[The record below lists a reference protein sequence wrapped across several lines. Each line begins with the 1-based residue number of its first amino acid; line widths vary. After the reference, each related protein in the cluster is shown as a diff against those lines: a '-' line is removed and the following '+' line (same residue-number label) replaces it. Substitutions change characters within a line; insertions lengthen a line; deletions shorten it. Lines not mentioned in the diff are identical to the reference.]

1 MKIAIT
7 AETSEGLDAPVAG
20 HFGHA
25 PYFAF
30 VDLVEGHPTSVQAVE
45 NPFAT
50 GHQPGQ
56 IPAYIHEQG
65 ADAIISGGMGGRAV
79 QFFNDYG
86 VAVAT
91 GASGTVGQSVEA
103 FLAGQLGGDATCTGH
118 DDHH

>member
-1 MKIAIT
+1 MKIAVT
-7 AETSEGLDAPVAG
+7 AETNQGLEAPVAG

-25 PYFAF
+25 PYFTF
-30 VDLVEGHPTSVQAVE
+30 VDAVDGRLTSIEAVA

-56 IPAYIHEQG
+56 IPAYIHAQG

-79 QFFNDYG
+79 QFFNEFG

-103 FLAGQLGGDATCTGH
+103 FLAGQLGGDATCAGH
-118 DDHH
+118 DH